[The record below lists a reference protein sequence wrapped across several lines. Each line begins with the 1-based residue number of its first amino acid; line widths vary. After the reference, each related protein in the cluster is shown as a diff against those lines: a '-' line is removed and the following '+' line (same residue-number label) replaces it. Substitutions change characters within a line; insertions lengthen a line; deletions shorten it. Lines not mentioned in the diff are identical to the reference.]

1 MEGGAL
7 ILIVAPSL
15 WLVDFGREWRIDR
28 GSLFPCE
35 RVAPS

>member
-15 WLVDFGREWRIDR
+15 SLVDFGQEWRIDR
-28 GSLFPCE
+28 GSLFPRE
-35 RVAPS
+35 RVFPS